1 MSMVITKAQELADA
15 ISESDELT
23 GLKEAAERLDS
34 DETANEA
41 LTRFQEKQQV
51 IQRAATSGLQ
61 LPDEQMEELKQM
73 QEQIRTIPVVQ
84 EFANAQSSFNTLMGQ
99 VNDIIA
105 AAVTGEEPGDSSCS
119 SPGCSCGH

>member
-1 MSMVITKAQELADA
+1 MSVVITKAQELADA

-23 GLKEAAERLDS
+23 SLKEAADRLDS
-34 DETANEA
+34 DEAANEA
-41 LTRFQEKQQV
+41 LSRFQEKQQV
-51 IQRAATSGLQ
+51 IQRAASSGLQ
-61 LPDEQMEELKQM
+61 LPDEQMEELKEM

-84 EFANAQSSFNTLMGQ
+84 DFAAAQAGFNTLMGQ

-105 AAVTGEEPGDSSCS
+105 AAVTGEEPGESSCN